1 MIEFPFADIYNY
13 MSYRYKGLSDGWADG
28 AAHFLGPIGRRSRF
42 RLRVPRGKH
51 CMFGKR
57 RQFQALPV
65 EASFRSCRCGTC
77 PASIRFG
84 ADGVWRGSTQA
95 LASSAFLWLH
105 PHPHEGSGS
114 FGFSEAAAGAG

>member
-13 MSYRYKGLSDGWADG
+13 MSYRYKGLSDGWGTVPSTFWAHRPTIAVQ
-28 AAHFLGPIGRRSRF
+28 AARPAGKTLHVWEAAAIPGPARGGEFQVLPMRRI
-42 RLRVPRGKH
+42 
-51 CMFGKR
+51 
-57 RQFQALPV
+57 
-65 EASFRSCRCGTC
+65 

-84 ADGVWRGSTQA
+84 ADGEWRGATQA

-105 PHPHEGSGS
+105 PHPQEGSGS